1 MKLAICGPGR
11 AGKDECGRW
20 FAEHTPLRYS
30 KSTSQ
35 VIAPFAAAHLGLSV
49 EEAFR
54 RRHEDR
60 DLWFKLGCE
69 LRRDD
74 PAYLAREVLRD
85 GDLVVGVRDRAE
97 MEATIREGLVSLVI
111 WIDRD
116 VPVDPTLTYG
126 RELADMVIENRW
138 SLADLRRRL
147 DRIARALGLAATEC
161 PRPEPSA
168 CCPRP

>member
-1 MKLAICGPGR
+1 MKLAIVGPSR
-11 AGKDECGRW
+11 CGKDVAARW

-35 VIAPFAAAHLGLSV
+35 VIAPHAAARLGLSA
-49 EEAFR
+49 EEAFA

-97 MEATIREGLVSLVI
+97 MEATIREGLVDLVI

-126 RELADMVIENRW
+126 RELADVVIENRW
-138 SLADLRRRL
+138 SLADLHRRL
-147 DRIARALGLAATEC
+147 DRLASTWGL
-161 PRPEPSA
+161 PR
-168 CCPRP
+168 